1 MRAAIPKP
9 KQTLFPSRDGREI
22 RNSETAPLTDMDPV
36 RTREIRPIALQ
47 PGHDLRLAEA
57 KGAANEMTA
66 ENRRTSVAKDCQP
79 LAAIGSDRAP
89 SLRWSR
95 PR

>member
-1 MRAAIPKP
+1 MKFARSPIVSQSARTQMRAAIPNP

-57 KGAANEMTA
+57 KGAANEMRS
-66 ENRRTSVAKDCQP
+66 EEHTSELQ
-79 LAAIGSDRAP
+79 
-89 SLRWSR
+89 SL
-95 PR
+95 